1 MSKLR
6 EIVKKVIKEE
16 KNLLTFKQQTEDM
29 FNEFQNTID
38 KIKEIKNKK

>member
-29 FNEFQNTID
+29 FDEFQNTID